1 MPRRVGRPKGEDS
14 TVVNV
19 RLPVSLVVQRLDRYL
34 DKLETETGLSIHR
47 GMILRHALKMFL
59 EAKGM

>member
-1 MPRRVGRPKGEDS
+1 MPRRVGRSKGADS

-19 RLPVSLVVQRLDRYL
+19 RLPVSLGQRLDRSL
-34 DKLETETGLSIHR
+34 DKLETETGLSTHR
-47 GMILRHALKMFL
+47 GMILRHALKLFL

>member
-14 TVVNV
+14 TVVNL
-19 RLPVSLVVQRLDRYL
+19 RLSVSLLQRLDRYL
-34 DKLETETGLSIHR
+34 DKLETETGLHPNR
-47 GMILRHALKMFL
+47 GMVLRHALKVFL

>member
-14 TVVNV
+14 TVVNL
-19 RLPVSLVVQRLDRYL
+19 RLPVSLLQRLDRYL
-34 DKLETETGLSIHR
+34 DKLETETGLHTNR
-47 GMILRHALKMFL
+47 GMILRHALKVFL